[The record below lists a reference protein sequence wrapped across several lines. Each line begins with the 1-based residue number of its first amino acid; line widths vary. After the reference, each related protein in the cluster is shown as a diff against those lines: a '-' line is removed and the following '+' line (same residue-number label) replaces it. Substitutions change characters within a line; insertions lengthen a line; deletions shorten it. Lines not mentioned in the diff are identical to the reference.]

1 MAIAWCMLHTV
12 VVCVAPLR
20 AARQVVCTM
29 CAAFVCQFVARR
41 SLQANPPFDDVFILR
56 MLAHIEALFARATGA
71 LCFVVIIPYPAHDPP
86 TSAHDRPASAPGT
99 SRTSARGRQS
109 RAARC
114 ARTTFSSRR
123 LRTGN
128 VQDATC
134 SRCNRRRATCNRRR
148 ATCNRQQNRERVSP
162 PRQRSQLRR
171 GIPTRHDPPLTCPLP
186 SASAASPALVAALS
200 CACACAC
207 IHIVAECKPNCRY
220 YEGAQHDRL
229 NRFRS
234 EPTASHR
241 HRIGSVALRCC

>member
-1 MAIAWCMLHTV
+1 MLPHGAACSQLPGEPAGRPSHRVGLAIAWCMLHTV

-134 SRCNRRRATCNRRR
+134 SRCNMRRATCNRRR
-148 ATCNRQQNRERVSP
+148 ATCNRQQNRARVSP

-171 GIPTRHDPPLTCPLP
+171 GIPTRHDPPVTCGISSIS
-186 SASAASPALVAALS
+186 SACCS
-200 CACACAC
+200 
-207 IHIVAECKPNCRY
+207 IVVCVCVCVHTHC
-220 YEGAQHDRL
+220 G
-229 NRFRS
+229 
-234 EPTASHR
+234 
-241 HRIGSVALRCC
+241 